1 MKNMIFGGPTAARS
15 SRNSRKAYA
24 REVMTVVGEAQK
36 RAKTKV
42 AISFDDSDLEV
53 IKFPHDDPLVI
64 IPVIGN
70 SETKRVLVDNGA
82 SVDILFHDA
91 FIKMGYTDSQLTPS
105 NMSIYGFN
113 GIESN
118 VEARWSWGASSPNR
132 RHRCER

>member
-1 MKNMIFGGPTAARS
+1 MKNMIFGGTTAARS

-70 SETKRVLVDNGA
+70 SKTKRVLVDNGA

-91 FIKMGYTDSQLTPS
+91 FIKMGYTDLQLTPS
-105 NMSIYGFN
+105 NMSIYEFN

-118 VEARWSWGASSPNR
+118 VEDTMELGGKFSQ
-132 RHRCER
+132 